1 MRLTFNR
8 PAFAALLAVTAVE
21 ALIAT
26 LGKPYPLL
34 RGFVGDVVAVGWAY
48 LVYRSFIRAG
58 VLPLAVAALL
68 TGYAVELGQ
77 YLARHYGWRLEQPV
91 LRVILGSVPDWWDM
105 LAYTLGFL
113 LVLLLAGARRM
124 RSPGAGPIHLSRNP
138 AAPPPSL
145 PPPRPCRPR
154 GTPRRNAAHADQ
166 PAWPTG
172 ALSPPCPAGFACGR
186 RRALRNGARHSAH
199 DEGNKGVAWRTASR
213 GA

>member
-1 MRLTFNR
+1 MKLTFNR
-8 PAFAALLAVTAVE
+8 SAFAALLAVTAVE

-58 VLPLAVAALL
+58 VLPLALAALL

-124 RSPGAGPIHLSRNP
+124 RGPDRARGSGVRAAGGAAKP
-138 AAPPPSL
+138 
-145 PPPRPCRPR
+145 
-154 GTPRRNAAHADQ
+154 
-166 PAWPTG
+166 
-172 ALSPPCPAGFACGR
+172 
-186 RRALRNGARHSAH
+186 
-199 DEGNKGVAWRTASR
+199 
-213 GA
+213 

>member
-58 VLPLAVAALL
+58 VLPLAIAALL

-124 RSPGAGPIHLSRNP
+124 RSPGAGPIQNTENARRP
-138 AAPPPSL
+138 AHHCERRGSVA
-145 PPPRPCRPR
+145 RPA
-154 GTPRRNAAHADQ
+154 RRAATRRMPIQ

-172 ALSPPCPAGFACGR
+172 ALSPPCPAGLACGR

-213 GA
+213 RA